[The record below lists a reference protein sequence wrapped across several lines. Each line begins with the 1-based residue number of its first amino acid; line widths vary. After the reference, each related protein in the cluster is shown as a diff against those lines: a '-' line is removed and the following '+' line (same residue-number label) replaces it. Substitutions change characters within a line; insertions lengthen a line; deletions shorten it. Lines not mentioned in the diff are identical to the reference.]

1 MFKITRQIGID
12 MGHRVPDH
20 GSKCRSPHGHRYTI
34 EATCEG
40 KLHSEGEE
48 TGMVMDFSFL
58 KEEMMQA
65 IDAPFDHAFCIWSGD
80 QKMHDMFFLPLS
92 DDLFGIAV
100 REVTTVEGFKVIVID
115 VVPTAEN
122 LAAVWFNEL
131 VDRVDRR
138 TKGEARL
145 LCVKVWE
152 TPNCWAQYPAEDP
165 VSAVIDAKK
174 RNPGLFK

>member
-34 EATCEG
+34 EATCKGELAR
-40 KLHSEGEE
+40 KGEE
-48 TGMVMDFSFL
+48 TGMVMDFGFL

-65 IDAPFDHAFCIWSGD
+65 IDEPFDHAFCIWSQD
-80 QKMHDMFFLPLS
+80 QKMHDMFFMPVM
-92 DDLFGIAV
+92 DDLFDLAV
-100 REVTTVEGFKVIVID
+100 REVTTVEGFKVVVIN

-131 VDRVDRR
+131 TDRVNQRSDG
-138 TKGEARL
+138 KARL
-145 LCVKVWE
+145 LHVKVWE
-152 TPNCWAQYPAEDP
+152 TPNCWAQFP
-165 VSAVIDAKK
+165 S
-174 RNPGLFK
+174 